1 MKLSNLIVDSFIQK
15 FSEQENFCAFS
26 LPFIFKNGTPAILN
40 AFRHPNGIIELTD
53 NGLNIQSFSESIGS
67 ADFNVIEKARE
78 FASGFKNIHI
88 LDQAL
93 TATTTED
100 ELTFDLLD
108 YSDVIK
114 MMIEFQPKPKSD
126 HVTKILD
133 QLRIIL
139 ERRFGNLEV
148 SPEVQG
154 RSGGKYKFNFGSNN
168 HMIDFARVDKR
179 RTNDLLRKY
188 VDTQNHDNRLD
199 FMVILDDLENDKY
212 KSEQA
217 VLADFALVKPL
228 SQMLYT

>member
-26 LPFIFKNGTPAILN
+26 LPFIFKNGSPAILN
-40 AFRHPNGIIELTD
+40 AFRHPNGTIELTD
-53 NGLNIQSFSESIGS
+53 NGLNIQAFDDSIGI
-67 ADFNVIEKARE
+67 AGFNVVEKARE
-78 FASGFKNIHI
+78 FTSNFPNIHI

-93 TATTTED
+93 TATTTEED
-100 ELTFDLLD
+100 LTFDLLD
-108 YSDVIK
+108 YSDVIR

-126 HVTKILD
+126 HVSKILD
-133 QLRIIL
+133 QLRIVL
-139 ERRFGNLEV
+139 EKRFDNLEV

-168 HMIDFARVDKR
+168 HMIDFAKVDKR

-188 VDTQNHDNRLD
+188 VDTQNHNSDLD

-212 KSEQA
+212 KSEQV

-228 SQMLYT
+228 SQMLHA

>member
-26 LPFIFKNGTPAILN
+26 LPFVFKNGSPAILN
-40 AFRHPNGIIELTD
+40 AFRHPNGAIELTD
-53 NGLNIQSFSESIGS
+53 NGLNIQAFADSIGFS
-67 ADFNVIEKARE
+67 NFDVIEKARE
-78 FASGFKNIHI
+78 FTSSYSNIHI

-93 TATTTED
+93 TVITNEN

-108 YSDVIK
+108 YNDVIK
-114 MMIEFQPKPKSD
+114 MMIEFEPKPKSD
-126 HVTKILD
+126 HATKILD

-139 ERRFGNLEV
+139 EKRFSNLEM

-168 HMIDFARVDKR
+168 HLIDFARVDKR
-179 RTNDLLRKY
+179 KTNDLLRKY
-188 VDTQNHDNRLD
+188 VDTHNYNSDLD

-228 SQMLYT
+228 SQMLHA